1 MIEAVVFDMDGVIV
15 DSEPVWQEAR
25 IDLIGEHGGVWTERD
40 GDDTRGRA
48 SEVWANSIS
57 ERLEGAL
64 TPEEVFAEILQRMV
78 ARYEERL
85 PVFAGA
91 VEAIQGVADAYTV
104 AVASGSPNV
113 LIDLVLEKSGLDQ
126 VAAAV
131 GYGDEMPRGK
141 PAPDVYL
148 DVLNRLDVDSSRS
161 VGVEDSES
169 GLMSVQA
176 AGMHSIA
183 VVSPEYR
190 LSGDV
195 LGPTALQIE
204 RLEDLTV
211 PMIAAI

>member
-15 DSEPVWQEAR
+15 DSEPVWQQAR
-25 IDLIGEHGGVWTERD
+25 IDLIGEHGRVWTGRD

-48 SEVWANSIS
+48 SEVWANRLS
-57 ERLEGAL
+57 ERLESAM
-64 TPEEVFAEILQRMV
+64 TPQEVFAEILQRMV

-85 PVFAGA
+85 PLFAGA
-91 VEAIQGVADAYTV
+91 VDAIQRVANAYTV

-113 LIDLVLEKSGLDQ
+113 LIDLVLSKSGLDQ
-126 VAAAV
+126 VTAAV

-148 DVLNRLDVDSSRS
+148 DVLNRLDVDPSRS

-176 AGMHSIA
+176 AGMHSMT

-204 RLEDLTV
+204 RLEELTV